1 MFKDIADLQST
12 YRNNQGGSSSHQ
24 AEMRVAI
31 RLRNG
36 LHWNSMVDTIQQ
48 SGKVASQ
55 GLDSIQIT
63 KNHLGNI
70 IDRASNSVMK
80 FAPDAAVA
88 PRSSAEHGD
97 IKTAEIS
104 NSVLEYLKEDNA
116 MQKKLLHFIKDAS
129 TTGETYALIK
139 FQPDAGEFIGYET
152 EVDPVFGMPIPDS
165 HKAVFSGRVTCSK
178 EYGFNVHL
186 DLEADCFEQAKFATV
201 DKLHWKDKL
210 ESRYKDSPEKLS
222 MIKSSTDNTYK
233 VFNGLSGSYALEE
246 NHVMIHETYVRPCPM
261 YPKGQYFF
269 WMDQGILEQGELLC
283 FPLFQY
289 NWKDADTSA
298 RGFGLIRDLKQT
310 QLEIN
315 RIATQAVKESVT
327 LGYSLLLTQ
336 LGTKLTQESFGNGMR
351 TVYYQG
357 AKPEVIDGKNGEQ
370 YLQKI
375 KDETNDLYTLANL
388 KMFEEEENFQ
398 GDVMAM
404 LTSSMK
410 QKAKFKGNGIRFQKF
425 VRDIM
430 EGMLKYARAYLDHE
444 TIIPMI
450 GKNEVVNISEFKNSD
465 PLSHQIKI
473 IDSNSDVDTAL
484 GRSLQATQLLQYAGS
499 KLNDEQLGL
508 VIQRMPWLDSEA
520 LTSEFTKNLRMSQNI
535 ILALD
540 RGEFDPVDPEEPHEY
555 IINKLVGR
563 KKESSFKILPP
574 QIKQMYEVRLQQSRQ
589 LFKKQQEQAQ
599 RAKDGHIPTG
609 GFVVPV
615 QMYGAGKDGKS
626 ERLKL
631 PVESLYWL
639 VDELGKQKSSQE
651 RLNAIP
657 LSQQAALQGDQGM
670 PQQGMPPQGMP
681 PMMPNQ
687 IPPIQ
692 TSNIP
697 MGPSLPQ
704 FGL

>member
-12 YRNNQGGSSSHQ
+12 YRTSQGGASSHQ
-24 AEMRVAI
+24 ADMRVSI

-36 LHWNSMVDTIQQ
+36 LHWNAMLDTIQQ
-48 SGKVASQ
+48 SGKVAAQ
-55 GLDSIQIT
+55 GLDAIQIT

-70 IDRASNSVMK
+70 VDRATNSVMK

-88 PRSSAEHGD
+88 PRSSCELGD
-97 IKTAEIS
+97 IKSSELN
-104 NSVLEYLKEDNA
+104 NSVLEFLKEDNA
-116 MQKKLLHFIKDAS
+116 MQKKLLQFVKDAC
-129 TTGETYALIK
+129 TTGETYALIS
-139 FQPDAGEFIGYET
+139 FEPDAGEFLGYET
-152 EVDPVFGMPIPDS
+152 EVDPVFGIPIPDS
-165 HKAVFSGRVTCSK
+165 HRAVFSGRVVCSK
-178 EYGFNVHL
+178 EYGFNVHV
-186 DLEADCFEQAKFATV
+186 DPEADSFEHAKYATV

-210 ESRYKDSPEKLS
+210 EAKYKDDPRKLS
-222 MIKSSTDNTYK
+222 MIKNSTDNTYK
-233 VFNGLSGSYALEE
+233 VFNGLNGSYAIED
-246 NHVMIHETYVRPCPM
+246 NHVMIHQTYVRPCPM
-261 YPKGQYFF
+261 YPKGQFFF
-269 WMDQGILEQGELLC
+269 WMDQGILEQGDLLC

-298 RGFGLIRDLKQT
+298 RGFGLIKDLKQT

-375 KDETNDLYTLANL
+375 KDETQDLYSLANL

-410 QKAKFKGNGIRFQKF
+410 QKAKFKENGIRFQKF
-425 VRDIM
+425 VRDIY
-430 EGMLKYARAYLDHE
+430 GAMLKYARAYLDEE
-444 TIIPMI
+444 TLIPMI
-450 GKNEVVNISEFKNSD
+450 GKNEVVNISEFKNTD
-465 PLSHQIKI
+465 PMSHQIKI

-484 GRSLQATQLLQYAGS
+484 GRSLQATQLLQYAGG

-520 LTSEFTKNLRMSQNI
+520 LTSEFTKDLRMSQNI
-535 ILALD
+535 ILSLD
-540 RGEFDPVDPEEPHEY
+540 RGQFDPVDPEEPHEY

-563 KKESSFKILPP
+563 KKEASFKILPP
-574 QIKQMYEVRLQQSRQ
+574 QIQQMYEARLQQSRQ
-589 LFKKQQEQAQ
+589 IFKQQQEKAQ

-639 VDELGKQKSSQE
+639 VDELAKQKSSQD
-651 RLNAIP
+651 RLSVIP
-657 LSQQAALQGDQGM
+657 LSQQAQLQDG
-670 PQQGMPPQGMP
+670 QGMPPQGP
-681 PMMPNQ
+681 QGMMPQPQAN
-687 IPPIQ
+687 
-692 TSNIP
+692 NIP
-697 MGPSLPQ
+697 MGPQIPQ
-704 FGL
+704 FGM